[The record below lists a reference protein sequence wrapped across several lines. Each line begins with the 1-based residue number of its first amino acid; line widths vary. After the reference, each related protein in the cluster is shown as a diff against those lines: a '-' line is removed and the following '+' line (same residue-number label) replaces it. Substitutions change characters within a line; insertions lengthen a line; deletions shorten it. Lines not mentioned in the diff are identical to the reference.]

1 MIYFLAYKSHL
12 LNFATNE
19 QPYLTIYI
27 ILRKKIIFN
36 SIIKIQFNSTI
47 VMRTRKSR
55 NIINKLHE
63 RIRTILNDYSS
74 EFNEL
79 LER

>member
-1 MIYFLAYKSHL
+1 M

-55 NIINKLHE
+55 NIISKLHE